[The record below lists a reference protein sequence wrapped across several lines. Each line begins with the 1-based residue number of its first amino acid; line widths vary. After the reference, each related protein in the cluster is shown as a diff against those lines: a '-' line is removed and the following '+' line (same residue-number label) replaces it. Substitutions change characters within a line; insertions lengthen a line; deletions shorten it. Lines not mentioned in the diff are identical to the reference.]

1 MAPGPE
7 AVGNVGLE
15 LEDHPSP
22 RPGGGGHKAH
32 KPNVPRPEEGDDQ
45 KGHKEDEG
53 GTKVTHQGQAAH
65 TEAAEEDGK
74 DQVSPGKEPVQGGR
88 PGEDEGDL
96 HKLRGLKADGA
107 DMDPVPGPE
116 ELGTKE
122 HVEDQQQAGKD
133 GHRPAQGDRG
143 FQVPQQH
150 AEHQEHHNARNDADG
165 LGEQI
170 GRVIGCRHREG
181 EGAEEEGY
189 GLHLKGRALHG
200 AVDQVGHP
208 HGRHEDGKGPGDH
221 HHLLGLPPR
230 DALGG
235 HHDLKH
241 RQVPQGAAWA
251 QGAFRHPPAHG
262 LLPLFGLT
270 DGVELHAHAPQV
282 NDVPGF
288 QGGGVGDFFPVEP
301 GAVFG
306 LQGLEFPVSLI
317 VPEQGGVAAGDGG
330 KIQADIDPG
339 SPADG
344 ILPMAQVQLGPV
356 GQGEPAP
363 DLFARLLPEQG
374 HEAADDDQNGN
385 GDGHHPQNTAG
396 HRQNHV
402 DGRGNG
408 RAGIWVLQRSLDLLP
423 QLGENRP
430 QAGDEFLHGFLLFS
444 GRQGRP
450 AERVFRGYPLAPG
463 CHPRGRDRKD
473 AVASLSGYYIIL
485 CGKHKSGPRLGGGLP
500 LGILRFSTIPSL
512 SRPFPLFLLAI
523 LGVVDKIKVSGNF
536 SSLSASYSVKWEPH
550 SHTPHTNPEGMLWKG
565 VPP

>member
-1 MAPGPE
+1 MLPHMAPGPE

-181 EGAEEEGY
+181 EGAEEESY

-221 HHLLGLPPR
+221 HHLLDLPPR
-230 DALGG
+230 DALDG

-262 LLPLFGLT
+262 LFPLFGLT
-270 DGVELHAHAPQV
+270 DGVELHAH
-282 NDVPGF
+282 
-288 QGGGVGDFFPVEP
+288 
-301 GAVFG
+301 
-306 LQGLEFPVSLI
+306 
-317 VPEQGGVAAGDGG
+317 
-330 KIQADIDPG
+330 
-339 SPADG
+339 
-344 ILPMAQVQLGPV
+344 
-356 GQGEPAP
+356 
-363 DLFARLLPEQG
+363 
-374 HEAADDDQNGN
+374 
-385 GDGHHPQNTAG
+385 
-396 HRQNHV
+396 
-402 DGRGNG
+402 
-408 RAGIWVLQRSLDLLP
+408 
-423 QLGENRP
+423 
-430 QAGDEFLHGFLLFS
+430 
-444 GRQGRP
+444 
-450 AERVFRGYPLAPG
+450 
-463 CHPRGRDRKD
+463 
-473 AVASLSGYYIIL
+473 
-485 CGKHKSGPRLGGGLP
+485 
-500 LGILRFSTIPSL
+500 
-512 SRPFPLFLLAI
+512 
-523 LGVVDKIKVSGNF
+523 
-536 SSLSASYSVKWEPH
+536 
-550 SHTPHTNPEGMLWKG
+550 
-565 VPP
+565 PP